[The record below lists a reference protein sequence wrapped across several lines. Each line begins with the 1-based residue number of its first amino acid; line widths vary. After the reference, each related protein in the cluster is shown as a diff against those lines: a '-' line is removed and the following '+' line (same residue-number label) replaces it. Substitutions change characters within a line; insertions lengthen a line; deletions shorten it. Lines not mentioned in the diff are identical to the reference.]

1 MPFGS
6 VKLIPGINV
15 ERTPVLNEAGY
26 SAGQFIRWRD
36 GLAQKYGGFEL
47 FYPLAVGGVPRDLHA
62 WEDLNQVDRLAVSTT
77 AQLVVLAG
85 AVPATRSIQDIT
97 PQTLLSNFAPDF
109 STVNGSPLVEIKD
122 SNLTAS
128 ATTFDSIFFNTPISV
143 GGIILSGLYPIE
155 TVTGATTYKLR
166 AATNATATVNN
177 GGAVPAFTSTVGSA
191 NVSVAFNNHG
201 LSVLAPENT
210 IVFPIPTTF
219 NGVTIDGL
227 YNVASVTGVNAFIIQ
242 TNAQATFSG
251 GTSMN
256 AGQAEL
262 LYYISLGPP
271 AAGTGFGIGGYG
283 LGGYGTGV
291 SPTVITGTPIS
302 AEDWTQDNWGQIL
315 LACPKDGG
323 IYFWD
328 PTGGFLNMSL
338 ISSGPIFN
346 TGMFVSTSAQILV
359 AFGSTIT
366 EQIGV
371 LQDPMLVQ
379 WSDSG
384 NFFDWTPTDTNLAR
398 NFRIPIG
405 SRIVAGLPV
414 SNQNLIWTDLDLWVM
429 NFIGFPN
436 VYGFNKIGAG
446 AGACSL
452 HAIQQL
458 RGGVYWMGISN
469 IYRYAG
475 NGVEVM
481 ECPVWDAVFQNLNLD
496 FVQNVRAMPNT
507 AFNEIGFLYPS
518 LASVNGEN
526 DSYVKFN
533 IVEPSKPWDL
543 GPAGTMPRSAWTDQN
558 VFGSPISANP
568 GGVIYQQERTN
579 DAAGQPMPWSFT
591 TGYFRLA
598 EGEEYVV
605 VDQVRPDFKFG
616 EFGQAQTAQIQV
628 TFSVV
633 NFPGDTPVIHGP
645 FTFDHTTQYI
655 TTRMRGGLISMTFSG
670 NDLGSFARLGYVRYR
685 YSPQGRR

>member
-6 VKLIPGINV
+6 VRLIPGVNV
-15 ERTPVLNEAGY
+15 ERTPTLNEAGY
-26 SAGQFIRWRD
+26 SASQMIRWRD
-36 GLAQKYGGFEL
+36 GLAQKYGGFVN
-47 FYPLAVGGVPRDLHA
+47 FYPLAVAGVPRDLHA
-62 WEDLNQVDRLAVSTT
+62 WQDLNQVNRLSVATTQQLAVLTGDTS
-77 AQLVVLAG
+77 
-85 AVPATRSIQDIT
+85 ATRSIQDIT
-97 PQTLLSNFAPDF
+97 PQTFLSNFAPDF
-109 STVNGSPLVEIKD
+109 TTTIGSPLVNVED
-122 SNLTAS
+122 VNLIQTP
-128 ATTFDSIFFNTPISV
+128 TTFDSVYFNTPVSV

-155 TVTGATTYKLR
+155 NVTGANSYQIR
-166 AATNATATVNN
+166 AAMNATASVVS
-177 GGAVPAFTSTVGSA
+177 GGAVPVFTTTIGSA
-191 NVSVAFNNHG
+191 NVSVALNSHG
-201 LSVLAPENT
+201 LSVVAPENT
-210 IVFPIPTTF
+210 IVFPIPTTG

-227 YNVASVTGVNAFIIQ
+227 YNVASITSANAFVIQ
-242 TNAQATFSG
+242 TNTQATANGSFA
-251 GTSMN
+251 MN
-256 AGQAEL
+256 GGQAQL
-262 LYYISLGPP
+262 VYYISLGPP

-291 SPTVITGTPIS
+291 APNVLTGTPIS
-302 AEDWTQDNWGQIL
+302 ALDWTQDNWGQIL
-315 LACPKDGG
+315 LACPKNGG

-328 PTGGFLNMSL
+328 PTGGFLNAGL
-338 ISSGPIFN
+338 VSSGPPFN

-359 AFGSTIT
+359 AFGSTIA
-366 EQIGV
+366 EQIGL

-384 NFFDWTPTDTNLAR
+384 NFFDWTPSDTNLAR

-405 SRIVAGLPV
+405 SRIVAGLAV

-458 RGGVYWMGISN
+458 RGGVYWMGTSN
-469 IYRYAG
+469 MYRYAG

-507 AFNEIGFLYPS
+507 AFNEMGYLYPS

-543 GPAGTMPRSAWTDQN
+543 GPADTMPRSAWSDQN
-558 VFGSPISANP
+558 VFGSPLSANP

-579 DAAGQPMPWSFT
+579 DAAGNPIPWSFT

-628 TFSVV
+628 TFNVV
-633 NFPGDTPVIHGP
+633 NFPGDTPVVHGP
-645 FTFDHTTQYI
+645 FTFDQTTQFI